1 MKRRSY
7 LNACLALPFALPVL
21 RAIGQ
26 DRTGTAA
33 KSGDGKPQKT
43 TANTRRLPLKGL
55 VRALV
60 PEERLAMIRHE
71 PVEGWMPAMTME
83 FEIRSPEEF
92 RRLRKGDAIAATVV
106 VRDDGAYWLEN
117 VTVTNS
123 AKPH

>member
-7 LNACLALPFALPVL
+7 LNACLALPCALSVL
-21 RAIGQ
+21 RANAQ
-26 DRTGTAA
+26 DRAGAAA
-33 KSGDGKPQKT
+33 KPGGGKPKKT
-43 TANTRRLPLKGL
+43 TATVRRLPLKGL

-71 PVEGWMPAMTME
+71 AVEGWMPAMTME

-106 VRDDGAYWLEN
+106 VRDDGAYWLEK
-117 VTVTNS
+117 VTITNS